1 MSMSRGFES
10 GECPTLPARRE
21 VREPPPGFLFD
32 KLGKEV
38 IVIVR
43 GESFITL
50 SKGESMKRIDLKL
63 AIYN

>member
-1 MSMSRGFES
+1 MVSALRYQP
-10 GECPTLPARRE
+10 GERFASLLR
-21 VREPPPGFLFD
+21 VFLFD
-32 KLGKEV
+32 KPGKEV
-38 IVIVR
+38 IVIVY